1 MKADFKAIAL
11 MLATQAGIHLG
22 TIPDPIHQTR
32 NLNLD
37 KAGLFLTLLEVLEEK
52 TRGNLSE
59 EEHTFLAG
67 LLENLGEVMRL
78 RQGGEKT

>member
-32 NLNLD
+32 HLNLD

-52 TRGNLSE
+52 TRGNLNDE
-59 EEHTFLAG
+59 ECEFLSG
-67 LLENLGEVMRL
+67 LIRNLKDVMHIKE
-78 RQGGEKT
+78 GGNP